1 MVTPALKTYA
11 PERLSARGV
20 KLVYNQKRPDH
31 PRDEERMKL
40 KGRVAIITG
49 ASSGVGYATA
59 RLFAREGATVIAA
72 ARRHDRLEHLVA
84 EIAAEGRQGFS
95 IPTDVTSPGQ
105 VQRLA
110 DQTLSLLGR
119 IDMLINCAGGVMK
132 ISPVEQFT
140 DAEWRAVID
149 TNLSG
154 VFYATRAVVPQMKRQ
169 REGTIV
175 NLGSRVG
182 RVGVAN
188 ISPFSAA
195 KFALAGLSQ
204 SLAQELRP
212 YNIFVTNVV
221 SGMINADL
229 APLNPDESLRR
240 RLLTTEDVA
249 QAILWVCTLP
259 PSLRVDELPIM
270 PRQVD
275 L

>member
-1 MVTPALKTYA
+1 M
-11 PERLSARGV
+11 
-20 KLVYNQKRPDH
+20 Q
-31 PRDEERMKL
+31 L

-59 RLFAREGATVIAA
+59 RLFARQGATVIVA
-72 ARRHDRLEHLVA
+72 ARRREHLDHLVA

-95 IPTDVTSPGQ
+95 VPTDVTDPAQ
-105 VQRLA
+105 VQQLVA
-110 DQTLSLLGR
+110 QTIALLGR
-119 IDMLINCAGGVMK
+119 IDILVNCAGGVMK
-132 ISPVEQFT
+132 ISPIEHFS
-140 DAEWRAVID
+140 DEEWRSVID
-149 TNLSG
+149 TNLTG
-154 VFYATRAVVPQMKRQ
+154 VFYAARAVVPHMKQ
-169 REGTIV
+169 QSSGTIV

-182 RVGVAN
+182 RVGMAN

-204 SLAQELRP
+204 ALANELRP
-212 YNIFVTNVV
+212 YNIYVTNVV
-221 SGMINADL
+221 AGMINADL
-229 APLNPDESLRR
+229 APLNPDERLRR

>member
-1 MVTPALKTYA
+1 M
-11 PERLSARGV
+11 
-20 KLVYNQKRPDH
+20 Q
-31 PRDEERMKL
+31 L
-40 KGRVAIITG
+40 KGRVAIVTG

-59 RLFAREGATVIAA
+59 RRFAREGATVIAA
-72 ARRHDRLEHLVA
+72 ARRRDLLEHLVA
-84 EIAAEGRQGFS
+84 EIAGEGQQGFS
-95 IPTDVTSPGQ
+95 IPTDVTDSAQ
-105 VQRLA
+105 VQRLV
-110 DQTLSLLGR
+110 DQTMALLGR
-119 IDMLINCAGGVMK
+119 VDILVNCAGGVLK
-132 ISPVEQFT
+132 ISPIEQFS
-140 DAEWRAVID
+140 DAEWRTVID

-154 VFYATRAVVPQMKRQ
+154 VFYATRAVTPHMKRQ
-169 REGTIV
+169 RGGTIV

-212 YNIFVTNVV
+212 YNIYVTNVV
-221 SGMINADL
+221 SGMINADM
-229 APLNPDESLRR
+229 APLNPDEALRR
-240 RLLTTEDVA
+240 RLLTTDDVA

-259 PSLRVDELPIM
+259 ASLRVDELPIM

>member
-1 MVTPALKTYA
+1 M
-11 PERLSARGV
+11 
-20 KLVYNQKRPDH
+20 Q
-31 PRDEERMKL
+31 L

-59 RLFAREGATVIAA
+59 RLFARQGATVVAA
-72 ARRHDRLEHLVA
+72 ARRRERLEHLVA

-95 IPTDVTSPGQ
+95 IPTDVTDSAQ
-105 VQRLA
+105 VQRMVA
-110 DQTLSLLGR
+110 QTMALLGR
-119 IDMLINCAGGVMK
+119 IDILVNCAGEMMK
-132 ISPVEQFT
+132 ISPVEHFS
-140 DAEWRAVID
+140 DAEWRTVID

-154 VFYATRAVVPQMKRQ
+154 VFYAIRAVVPHMKRQ
-169 REGTIV
+169 RSGTIV

-182 RVGVAN
+182 RMGVAN

-212 YNIFVTNVV
+212 YNIYVTNII

-240 RLLTTEDVA
+240 RLLTTDDVA

>member
-1 MVTPALKTYA
+1 ML
-11 PERLSARGV
+11 
-20 KLVYNQKRPDH
+20 
-31 PRDEERMKL
+31 L

-59 RLFAREGATVIAA
+59 RRFASEGATVIAA
-72 ARRHDRLEHLVA
+72 ARRRERLEHLVA
-84 EIAAEGRQGFS
+84 EIAGEGRQGFS
-95 IPTDVTSPGQ
+95 IPTDVTDSAQ
-105 VQRLA
+105 VQRLVE
-110 DQTLSLLGR
+110 QTIGLLGR
-119 IDMLINCAGGVMK
+119 VDILVNCAGGVLK
-132 ISPVEQFT
+132 VSPIEQYT
-140 DAEWRAVID
+140 DAEWRTVID

-154 VFYATRAVVPQMKRQ
+154 VFYATRAVVPHMKRQ
-169 REGTIV
+169 RGGTIV

-212 YNIFVTNVV
+212 HNIYVTNVI
-221 SGMINADL
+221 SGMINADM

-249 QAILWVCTLP
+249 QALLWVCTLP

>member
-1 MVTPALKTYA
+1 M
-11 PERLSARGV
+11 
-20 KLVYNQKRPDH
+20 Q
-31 PRDEERMKL
+31 L

-59 RLFAREGATVIAA
+59 RLFAREGATVVVA
-72 ARRHDRLEHLVA
+72 ARRRERLEHLVA

-95 IPTDVTSPGQ
+95 IPTDVTDSAQ
-105 VQRLA
+105 VQLMVT
-110 DQTLSLLGR
+110 QTMALLGR
-119 IDMLINCAGGVMK
+119 IDILVNCAGEMLK
-132 ISPVEQFT
+132 ISPVEQFS
-140 DAEWRAVID
+140 DAEWRTVLD
-149 TNLSG
+149 TNLTG
-154 VFYATRAVVPQMKRQ
+154 VFYAVRAVAPYMKRQ
-169 REGTIV
+169 RGGTIV

-182 RVGVAN
+182 RMGVAN

-204 SLAQELRP
+204 SLAHELRP
-212 YNIFVTNVV
+212 YNIYVTNII

-229 APLNPDESLRR
+229 APLNPDEGLRR
-240 RLLTTEDVA
+240 RLLTTDDVA

-259 PSLRVDELPIM
+259 PSMRVDELPIM

>member
-1 MVTPALKTYA
+1 
-11 PERLSARGV
+11 
-20 KLVYNQKRPDH
+20 
-31 PRDEERMKL
+31 MKL

-49 ASSGVGYATA
+49 ASSGVGYAAA

-72 ARRHDRLEHLVA
+72 ARRRDRLEHLVA

-95 IPTDVTSPGQ
+95 IPTDVTSPAQ
-105 VQRLA
+105 VAQLA
-110 DQTLSLLGR
+110 ERTMALLGR
-119 IDMLINCAGGVMK
+119 IDILVNCAGGVMK

-140 DAEWRAVID
+140 DAEWRSVLD
-149 TNLSG
+149 TNLTG
-154 VFYATRAVVPQMKRQ
+154 VFYAVRAVVPHMKRQ
-169 REGTIV
+169 RSGTII

-182 RVGVAN
+182 RVGMAN

-204 SLAQELRP
+204 SLALELRP
-212 YNIFVTNVV
+212 FNIFVTNVI

-229 APLNPDESLRR
+229 APLNPDEALRR
-240 RLLTTEDVA
+240 RMLTTEDVA

-270 PRQVD
+270 PRQID